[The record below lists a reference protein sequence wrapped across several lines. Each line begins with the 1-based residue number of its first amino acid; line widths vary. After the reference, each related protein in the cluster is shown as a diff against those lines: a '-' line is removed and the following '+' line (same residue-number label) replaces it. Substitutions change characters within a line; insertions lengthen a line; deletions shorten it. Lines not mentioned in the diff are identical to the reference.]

1 MIEQTQCPKCPSSD
15 GYTVYEDH
23 AHCYVCKYHVTFNK
37 EKPVEGTSKQIV
49 PWRGISEKTFKKYG
63 SYTEVA
69 SDGEPLA
76 QVFPWGEA
84 QLHRRFTDEKKNR
97 FYWRGPV
104 SPGVYGKDAFSPG
117 SSKAITITEG
127 AMDAMSVYE
136 MMGWPAVAVKS
147 VDSAKA
153 DLKADYDY
161 INSFEKIYLCFD
173 SDEPGQKAF
182 SSVAQMFD
190 FNKVYRVRM
199 DRLKDANEYLQEK
212 AQEEFKRVWWNSKRF
227 TPDNIISSYSEI
239 DKLLNEAPVEA
250 HAAYPFK
257 RLQEMTFGMR
267 PGEVILLKAME
278 GIGKTEFI
286 RAIEYNVLKETDHN
300 IGIIHLEENKTR
312 SIKGLA
318 GYQLQMPVH
327 LPDTTLDPKQVSDAY
342 RTLTRRDDRLN
353 IYSHFGSE
361 DPDDILNGIRF
372 MAGVLDCR
380 LIFLDHI
387 SMIVSGIETEDER
400 KKLDYISTQLKM
412 MAEQLQFTLVEISH
426 VNDAGLTR
434 GSRNIS
440 KAADLVLSLNRD
452 ITAENEQTRNT
463 TALVIEKNRFAGLT
477 GPAGAVFFDRETF
490 TLIDSELDFGVPF

>member
-1 MIEQTQCPKCPSSD
+1 
-15 GYTVYEDH
+15 
-23 AHCYVCKYHVTFNK
+23 
-37 EKPVEGTSKQIV
+37 
-49 PWRGISEKTFKKYG
+49 
-63 SYTEVA
+63 
-69 SDGEPLA
+69 
-76 QVFPWGEA
+76 
-84 QLHRRFTDEKKNR
+84 
-97 FYWRGPV
+97 
-104 SPGVYGKDAFSPG
+104 
-117 SSKAITITEG
+117 
-127 AMDAMSVYE
+127 
-136 MMGWPAVAVKS
+136 
-147 VDSAKA
+147 
-153 DLKADYDY
+153 
-161 INSFEKIYLCFD
+161 
-173 SDEPGQKAF
+173 
-182 SSVAQMFD
+182 MFD